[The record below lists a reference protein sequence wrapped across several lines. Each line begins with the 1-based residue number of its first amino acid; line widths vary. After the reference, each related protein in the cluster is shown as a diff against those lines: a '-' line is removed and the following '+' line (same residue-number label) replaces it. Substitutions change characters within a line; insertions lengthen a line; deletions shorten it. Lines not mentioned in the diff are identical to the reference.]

1 VKHFFTQLNIDKGP
15 KKSYPALNETDP
27 MSRGSIIRR
36 IFYSCE
42 TLKKTIMSIKSTI
55 AALAASPFLL
65 AGAAF
70 AGPYVNVES
79 NISYPDGDYS
89 AATTDLHIGYEG
101 DASETVSFYVQGGP
115 AFTAVDGTDG
125 SEGELSGKAGI
136 NIAATDTLGIY
147 GELSGITDEDSSGD
161 DIVNWGAKLGAKFV
175 F

>member
-1 VKHFFTQLNIDKGP
+1 
-15 KKSYPALNETDP
+15 
-27 MSRGSIIRR
+27 MS
-36 IFYSCE
+36 F
-42 TLKKTIMSIKSTI
+42 KSTI
-55 AALAASPFLL
+55 AAVAASPFLL

-89 AATTDLHIGYEG
+89 GATTDLHIGYEG
-101 DASETVSFYVQGGP
+101 SASEKVAFYVQGGP